1 MKRDEGIQ
9 AKEGGVDSILTKSDE
24 VGRSMEKDIGEL
36 NFIILF
42 KG

>member
-1 MKRDEGIQ
+1 MKRDEGSQ
-9 AKEGGVDSILTKSDE
+9 TKEGGVDSILTKSDE
-24 VGRSMEKDIGEL
+24 VGRSMKKDKGEL

>member
-9 AKEGGVDSILTKSDE
+9 TKESGVDSILTKSDE
-24 VGRSMEKDIGEL
+24 VGRSMEKDKGEL